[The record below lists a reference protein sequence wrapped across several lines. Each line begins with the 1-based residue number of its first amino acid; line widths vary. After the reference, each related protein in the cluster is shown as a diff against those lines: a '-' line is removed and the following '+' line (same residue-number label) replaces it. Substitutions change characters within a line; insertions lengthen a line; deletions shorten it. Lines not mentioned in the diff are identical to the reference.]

1 MRRSGVAVNWPAVL
15 ALAAG
20 TYLLRLTGL
29 VLRNRVRI
37 PARVERYLDLGATA
51 LLVALVATAALTDG
65 DGFAGWARPAGVAVG
80 ALAAWRRV
88 PFVLVV
94 VLAAATTAAL
104 RYLGVP

>member
-1 MRRSGVAVNWPAVL
+1 VNWPAVL

-20 TYLLRLTGL
+20 TYLLRVTGI
-29 VLRNRVRI
+29 VLRDRVRL
-37 PARVERYLDLGATA
+37 PGRVQRYVDLGATA

-65 DGFAGWARPAGVAVG
+65 TGFAGWARPAGVAVG
-80 ALAAWRRV
+80 ALAAWRKV

-94 VLAAATTAAL
+94 VLAAGTTSAL

>member
-1 MRRSGVAVNWPAVL
+1 VNWPAVL

-20 TYLLRLTGL
+20 TYLLRVTGI
-29 VLRNRVRI
+29 VLRDRVRL
-37 PARVERYLDLGATA
+37 PGRVERYVDLGATA

-65 DGFAGWARPAGVAVG
+65 TGFAGLARPAGVAVG
-80 ALAAWRRV
+80 ALAAWRKV

-94 VLAAATTAAL
+94 VLAAGTTSAL